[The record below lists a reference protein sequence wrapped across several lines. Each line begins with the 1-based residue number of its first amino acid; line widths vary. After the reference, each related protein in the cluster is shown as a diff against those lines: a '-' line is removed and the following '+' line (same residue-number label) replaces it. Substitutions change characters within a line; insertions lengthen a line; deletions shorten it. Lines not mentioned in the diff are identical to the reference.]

1 MIRPPTSKSR
11 SGPIGYKPPV
21 AQKPQ
26 VLPRATKATYDAIN
40 SSSPKIGG
48 KGQTY
53 DVLDRG
59 KVNGKSKQLL

>member
-1 MIRPPTSKSR
+1 MTRPLTGISR
-11 SGPIGYKPPV
+11 SRPIGYKPPV

-26 VLPRATKATYDAIN
+26 VLPRATHTMYDAVQAT
-40 SSSPKIGG
+40 SPKTAG

-59 KVNGKSKQLL
+59 KVNGKSKP

>member
-1 MIRPPTSKSR
+1 MTRPLTGTSR
-11 SGPIGYKPPV
+11 SRPIGYKPPV

-26 VLPRATKATYDAIN
+26 VLPRATYAMYDAVQGTP
-40 SSSPKIGG
+40 PKTAG

-59 KVNGKSKQLL
+59 KVNGKSKP